1 METIILLTRKRERYT
16 TIEKGKDQTRIETK
30 EEQEQRINDEVSRL
44 IAVAILLGKLLK
56 L

>member
-16 TIEKGKDQTRIETK
+16 TIEVKTKLGETK

-44 IAVAILLGKLLK
+44 IAQ
-56 L
+56 